1 MSALIGDGKVGEVP
15 LAHMNQFCAK
25 DDTAR
30 WAAYQNHDL
39 GSRELGHLKFLAVGP
54 RCTVKSAPAGRLPDT
69 PREINWRYWFVGYV
83 NLKTGEVEPP
93 EPEETLDNFEAGG

>member
-1 MSALIGDGKVGEVP
+1 VG
-15 LAHMNQFCAK
+15 C
-25 DDTAR
+25 
-30 WAAYQNHDL
+30 
-39 GSRELGHLKFLAVGP
+39 
-54 RCTVKSAPAGRLPDT
+54 LPDT